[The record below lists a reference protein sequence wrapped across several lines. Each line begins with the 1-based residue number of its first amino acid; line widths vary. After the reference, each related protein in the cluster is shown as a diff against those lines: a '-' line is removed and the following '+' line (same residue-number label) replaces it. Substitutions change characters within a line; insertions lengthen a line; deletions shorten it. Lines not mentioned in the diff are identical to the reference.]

1 MEKSARPIDFNPIF
15 KAFPLACLA
24 QKFLELFTVACFV
37 DEIIISC
44 SLFIQHRVLSWT
56 INQSRSKYLQKG
68 SIYSLVFF
76 FSVNRKHDKNNALKD
91 LYEWKINKQITYTIY
106 SKFGIIFYLI
116 NYVLYSSLLFM
127 RTESLMTLCNTF
139 TSKTDFAQSLMIY
152 RMHQLLFL
160 ISWTVCSFFL
170 QDIEKDF
177 TILQRKLHYI
187 HISNDRCE
195 SADVRDEYFTSHFH
209 FRLLICNFRL
219 HLIHVQ

>member
-1 MEKSARPIDFNPIF
+1 MEKSARPIGFNQIF
-15 KAFPLACLA
+15 KVFPLACLT
-24 QKFLELFTVACFV
+24 QKFLEFFTVDCFV
-37 DEIIISC
+37 DKIIISC

-76 FSVNRKHDKNNALKD
+76 SVNRKDDKNNALKD

-139 TSKTDFAQSLMIY
+139 TSKTDFA
-152 RMHQLLFL
+152 
-160 ISWTVCSFFL
+160 T
-170 QDIEKDF
+170 
-177 TILQRKLHYI
+177 
-187 HISNDRCE
+187 
-195 SADVRDEYFTSHFH
+195 
-209 FRLLICNFRL
+209 
-219 HLIHVQ
+219 